1 VSLINKMLQDLDR
14 RQGGADVADAT
25 PQSTV
30 RAVQPAE
37 RRREWFW
44 RIVAGLMLIAVG
56 WVVWIAYQLRPH
68 PVVTDLA
75 FRAAE
80 EARRSRA
87 GAPLPSVPAPVI
99 AAPAPAESQLAAP
112 QSFETFRLATAIESP
127 IREPELPRPRVGS
140 AALSKPGAVK
150 PSVAPAPAS
159 AVVAAP
165 SANVPKPAES
175 VQGLAGAAAKTA
187 PEAPAARSAANAGRV
202 EKRDIAKSTFERAEQ
217 EFRRA
222 IGALNQ
228 GHSADAESALLR
240 AIGID
245 PSHVPARQALI
256 ALMLEQKRVDVA
268 RRLLQD
274 GLALNPAQA
283 QFALVL
289 ARILIDSRDHANA
302 LAVLA
307 GASGPG
313 ATNPEYM
320 AMLGTVHQ
328 RLGMHREAAEAFR
341 AAVRLAPAT
350 GTAWLGLGI
359 SLEALDRRAEAV
371 EAYRQAATSGV
382 LQAELRAY
390 AEGRVRQIKQ

>member
-1 VSLINKMLQDLDR
+1 V
-14 RQGGADVADAT
+14 
-25 PQSTV
+25 
-30 RAVQPAE
+30 
-37 RRREWFW
+37 
-44 RIVAGLMLIAVG
+44 
-56 WVVWIAYQLRPH
+56 
-68 PVVTDLA
+68 
-75 FRAAE
+75 
-80 EARRSRA
+80 
-87 GAPLPSVPAPVI
+87 
-99 AAPAPAESQLAAP
+99 
-112 QSFETFRLATAIESP
+112 
-127 IREPELPRPRVGS
+127 
-140 AALSKPGAVK
+140 
-150 PSVAPAPAS
+150 
-159 AVVAAP
+159 
-165 SANVPKPAES
+165 
-175 VQGLAGAAAKTA
+175 
-187 PEAPAARSAANAGRV
+187 
-202 EKRDIAKSTFERAEQ
+202 
-217 EFRRA
+217 
-222 IGALNQ
+222 
-228 GHSADAESALLR
+228 HSS

-245 PSHVPARQALI
+245 PSHVPAWQALI

-313 ATNPEYM
+313 ATNAEYM

>member
-1 VSLINKMLQDLDR
+1 MSLINKMLQDLDR

-25 PQSTV
+25 PRSTV

-37 RRREWFW
+37 QRREWFW

-87 GAPLPSVPAPVI
+87 GAQLPSVPAPVI
-99 AAPAPAESQLAAP
+99 AAPAAADSQLAP

-127 IREPELPRPRVGS
+127 IREPEQPRPRVGS
-140 AALSKPGAVK
+140 AAPAKPGAVK

-159 AVVAAP
+159 AVGAAP
-165 SANVPKPAES
+165 SANVPKPVES
-175 VQGLAGAAAKTA
+175 VQVRAGAAARTA
-187 PEAPAARSAANAGRV
+187 PEAPAARPAANPGRV

-313 ATNPEYM
+313 ATNAEYM